1 MILLGLL
8 MVNKGQEQKTLIE
21 NKLSLLVLKLSL
33 LVLIWCRRKT
43 LMHPIIIKH
52 NKQENNLM

>member
-1 MILLGLL
+1 